1 MFQAGSNLRGKTAE
15 EICYQD
21 FKVFNAG
28 DAVFGVGQISFL
40 DGAEV
45 EEIKKE
51 LAAYLEEAR
60 KNQGLHQVYIMLTN
74 ILEESSEILCCGDH
88 AREHICHAFEISEP
102 EERIILRGVVS
113 RKKQMIPALVG
124 YLQEK

>member
-1 MFQAGSNLRGKTAE
+1 
-15 EICYQD
+15 
-21 FKVFNAG
+21 
-28 DAVFGVGQISFL
+28 
-40 DGAEV
+40 
-45 EEIKKE
+45 
-51 LAAYLEEAR
+51 
-60 KNQGLHQVYIMLTN
+60 MLTN